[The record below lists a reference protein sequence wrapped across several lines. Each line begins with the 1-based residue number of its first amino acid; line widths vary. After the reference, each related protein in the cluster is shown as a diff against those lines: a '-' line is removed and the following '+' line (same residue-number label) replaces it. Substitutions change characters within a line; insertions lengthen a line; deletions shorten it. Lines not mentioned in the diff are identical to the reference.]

1 MKKENKVFISFD
13 ANDYIVRLTPFI
25 DKEGNWT
32 GEILVGTVTT
42 DENNLSDEDHFN
54 LMTITKMVCAAV
66 PAMEEDEYVRD
77 TLNEIVD
84 KSEEEEEEN
93 ELPKAT
99 IASIEENVINVNF
112 KQ

>member
-25 DKEGNWT
+25 DKKGNWT
-32 GEILVGTVTT
+32 GEILVGTITT

-93 ELPKAT
+93 DLPKAT
-99 IASIEENVINVNF
+99 IASIEENVISVNF

>member
-13 ANDYIVRLTPFI
+13 ANDYLVRLTPFI
-25 DKEGNWT
+25 DKKGNWT

-42 DENNLSDEDHFN
+42 DENNMSDEDHFN

-84 KSEEEEEEN
+84 KTEEEEEN
-93 ELPKAT
+93 ALPKDK
-99 IASIEENVINVNF
+99 IDSIKENVISVNF
-112 KQ
+112 NQ

>member
-25 DKEGNWT
+25 DKKGNWT
-32 GEILVGTVTT
+32 GEILVGTITT

-84 KSEEEEEEN
+84 KSEEEEEN
-93 ELPKAT
+93 DLPKAT
-99 IASIEENVINVNF
+99 IASIEENVISVNF

>member
-84 KSEEEEEEN
+84 KSEEEEEN

>member
-13 ANDYIVRLTPFI
+13 ANDYLVRLTPFI
-25 DKEGNWT
+25 DKKGNWT

-42 DENNLSDEDHFN
+42 DENNMSDEDHFN

-84 KSEEEEEEN
+84 KTEEEEEEN
-93 ELPKAT
+93 ALPKDK
-99 IASIEENVINVNF
+99 IDSIKENVISVNF
-112 KQ
+112 NQ

>member
-84 KSEEEEEEN
+84 KSEEEEEN
-93 ELPKAT
+93 DLPKAT

>member
-32 GEILVGTVTT
+32 GEILVGTITT

-84 KSEEEEEEN
+84 KSEEEEEN

>member
-1 MKKENKVFISFD
+1 
-13 ANDYIVRLTPFI
+13 
-25 DKEGNWT
+25 
-32 GEILVGTVTT
+32 
-42 DENNLSDEDHFN
+42 
-54 LMTITKMVCAAV
+54 MTITKMVCAAV

-77 TLNEIVD
+77 TLNEIVE
-84 KSEEEEEEN
+84 KSEEEEEN

>member
-1 MKKENKVFISFD
+1 MKKENNVFIGFD

-32 GEILVGTVTT
+32 GEILVGTITT

-84 KSEEEEEEN
+84 KSEEEEEN
-93 ELPKAT
+93 DLPKAT
-99 IASIEENVINVNF
+99 IASIEENVISVNF

>member
-25 DKEGNWT
+25 DKKGNWT

-84 KSEEEEEEN
+84 KSEEEEEN
-93 ELPKAT
+93 DLPKAK
-99 IASIEENVINVNF
+99 IDSIKENVISVNF
-112 KQ
+112 NQ

>member
-84 KSEEEEEEN
+84 KSEEEEEN
-93 ELPKAT
+93 DLPKAK
-99 IASIEENVINVNF
+99 IDSIKENVISVNF
-112 KQ
+112 NQ

>member
-84 KSEEEEEEN
+84 KSEEEEEN
-93 ELPKAT
+93 DLPKAT
-99 IASIEENVINVNF
+99 IASIEENVISVNF

>member
-77 TLNEIVD
+77 TLNEIVE
-84 KSEEEEEEN
+84 KSEEEEEN

>member
-1 MKKENKVFISFD
+1 MKKENNVFISFD

-84 KSEEEEEEN
+84 KSEEEEEN
-93 ELPKAT
+93 DLPKAT
-99 IASIEENVINVNF
+99 IASIEENVISVNF

>member
-25 DKEGNWT
+25 DKKGNWT

-84 KSEEEEEEN
+84 KSEEEEEN

-99 IASIEENVINVNF
+99 IASIEENVINVNY

>member
-32 GEILVGTVTT
+32 GEILVGTITT

-66 PAMEEDEYVRD
+66 PAMEEDE
-77 TLNEIVD
+77 
-84 KSEEEEEEN
+84 
-93 ELPKAT
+93 
-99 IASIEENVINVNF
+99 
-112 KQ
+112 

>member
-13 ANDYIVRLTPFI
+13 ANYYLVRLTPFI
-25 DKEGNWT
+25 DKKGNWT

-42 DENNLSDEDHFN
+42 DENNMSDEDHFN

-84 KSEEEEEEN
+84 KTEEEEEN
-93 ELPKAT
+93 ALPKDK
-99 IASIEENVINVNF
+99 IDSIKENVISVNF
-112 KQ
+112 NQ

>member
-32 GEILVGTVTT
+32 GEILVGTITT

-77 TLNEIVD
+77 TLNEIVE
-84 KSEEEEEEN
+84 KSEEEEEN

>member
-13 ANDYIVRLTPFI
+13 ANDYIVRLTPFV

-32 GEILVGTVTT
+32 GEILVGTITT

-77 TLNEIVD
+77 TLNEIVE
-84 KSEEEEEEN
+84 KSEEEEEN

-99 IASIEENVINVNF
+99 IASIEENVISVNF

>member
-84 KSEEEEEEN
+84 KSEE
-93 ELPKAT
+93 
-99 IASIEENVINVNF
+99 
-112 KQ
+112 

>member
-84 KSEEEEEEN
+84 KTEEEEEN
-93 ELPKAT
+93 DLPKAK
-99 IASIEENVINVNF
+99 IDSIKENVISVNF

>member
-25 DKEGNWT
+25 DKKGNWT

-84 KSEEEEEEN
+84 KTEEEEEN
-93 ELPKAT
+93 DLPKAK
-99 IASIEENVINVNF
+99 IDSIKENVISVNF
-112 KQ
+112 NQ

>member
-25 DKEGNWT
+25 DKKGNWT
-32 GEILVGTVTT
+32 GELLVGTITT

-54 LMTITKMVCAAV
+54 LMTITNMVCAAV

-77 TLNEIVD
+77 TLNVMVD
-84 KSEEEEEEN
+84 KAEEEEEE
-93 ELPKAT
+93 LSKTT
-99 IASIEENVINVNF
+99 IVSIEQNVINVNF

>member
-25 DKEGNWT
+25 DKKGNWT

-77 TLNEIVD
+77 TLNEIVE
-84 KSEEEEEEN
+84 KSEEEEEN